1 MNYNTQASIINE
13 KIKLDKTGL
22 SDPCRSPR
30 REMYCFQAY
39 VLKNQSVEGWLK
51 FEKKKTN
58 KT

>member
-39 VLKNQSVEGWLK
+39 VLKNQSVEG
-51 FEKKKTN
+51 
-58 KT
+58 